1 MAIGTY
7 ISIIALNIHGLS
19 VPTKRSRPA
28 EWIHKQDWEGGQS
41 QGGRGIGL
49 GDHILPD
56 NFIKRSSK
64 H

>member
-1 MAIGTY
+1 MFQPKDPDWLNGY
-7 ISIIALNIHGLS
+7 INKTQG
-19 VPTKRSRPA
+19 
-28 EWIHKQDWEGGQS
+28 EGQS

>member
-7 ISIIALNIHGLS
+7 ISIITLNINGLS
-19 VPTKRSRPA
+19 VPTKRPRSA
-28 EWIHKQDWEGGQS
+28 EWIHKQDPGGQS
-41 QGGRGIGL
+41 QGGRGIRL

-56 NFIKRSSK
+56 NFIKRSSE